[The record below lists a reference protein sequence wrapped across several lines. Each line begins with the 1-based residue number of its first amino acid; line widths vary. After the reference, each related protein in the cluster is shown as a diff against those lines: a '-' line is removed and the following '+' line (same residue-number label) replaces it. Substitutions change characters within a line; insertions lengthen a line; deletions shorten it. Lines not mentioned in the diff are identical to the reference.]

1 MDPRTPDC
9 KAAYEAWAKKEMPW
23 VLETP
28 KPPANPPALPTRG
41 NPKALLVRALAFKQ
55 GEEP

>member
-1 MDPRTPDC
+1 MDTSQPDC

-28 KPPANPPALPTRG
+28 EDDTER
-41 NPKALLVRALAFKQ
+41 LVRATALIAFTRGYEAAAAKATQ
-55 GEEP
+55 